1 MTEIETGNIDKH
13 SETDDNIDYDKI
25 VELFEKRFKIQEQ
38 TLTTILGMN
47 LGLKDKGPNDLKVWA
62 NMAGFI
68 NIISYD
74 LKVITRDMI
83 VAKDEWQKRH
93 YARQSCLIIYE
104 SINDLFELLGK
115 DFKRLLRTMQNND
128 LQLKI
133 KKNRS
138 DLNQFKDDYQKYLY
152 TIRNTSIA
160 HRDKEA
166 LKQLATIIHI
176 DWNTI
181 IRITLKF
188 EEILQDLEK
197 TLQIFGQELMKI
209 HDKNKELKME

>member
-1 MTEIETGNIDKH
+1 MTEIKTGNIDNH
-13 SETDDNIDYDKI
+13 SEI

-47 LGLKDKGPNDLKVWA
+47 LGLKDKGLNDLKVWA

-115 DFKRLLRTMQNND
+115 DFKRLLRTIQNND
-128 LQLKI
+128 LQQKI
-133 KKNRS
+133 TKNRS
-138 DLNQFKDDYQKYLY
+138 DLNKFKDSYQKYLY
-152 TIRNTSIA
+152 IIRNTSIA

-166 LKQLATIIHI
+166 LKQLATIINI
-176 DWNTI
+176 DWNKIFTI
-181 IRITLKF
+181 TIEF

-197 TLQIFGQELMKI
+197 TIQIFGQELMRV
-209 HDKNKELKME
+209 HDK